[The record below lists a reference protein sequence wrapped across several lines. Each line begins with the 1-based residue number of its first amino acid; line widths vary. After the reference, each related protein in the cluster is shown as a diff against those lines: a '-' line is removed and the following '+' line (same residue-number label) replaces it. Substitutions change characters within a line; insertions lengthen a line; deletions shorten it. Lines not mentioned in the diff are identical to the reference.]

1 MLWAVIMAG
10 GSGTRFW
17 PESREKNPKQFLQ
30 VFGKETLLE
39 QTVSRLQK
47 NIPPSRIL
55 VITQKDKVALARK
68 LLKSVAPSHIVG
80 EPVGRNTAPCAILAA
95 SIALK
100 KDPKAIIGLFPADH
114 LIAKPSVFR
123 KALQTAAKIAWE
135 EKLPVTFGIKPSF
148 PHTGY
153 GYLEMDRQIRRV
165 QGFSAYRLK
174 RFHEKPSLKKAMTF
188 VRNRRFLWNSG
199 MFVWRAD
206 ELLKTA
212 KRCLPTAE
220 RTAGKIVKGAFQKN
234 MERFYASMPNISI
247 DYGLMEKM
255 KGKILTMPMDLGWS
269 DLGGWHSLHEIF
281 PRDAR
286 GNITIGTNLLIESSG
301 NIVKANDRLVVLLGV
316 KDLVVIDT
324 PDALM
329 ICPKE
334 QTESIRSIVKELR
347 QRKWKQ
353 YL

>member
-30 VFGKETLLE
+30 VFGQETLLE
-39 QTVSRLQK
+39 QTVSRLKK
-47 NIPPSRIL
+47 NIPSSRIL
-55 VITQKDKVALARK
+55 VITQKNKVALSRK
-68 LLKSVAPSHIVG
+68 LLKSLPPSHIIG
-80 EPVGRNTAPCAILAA
+80 EPVGRNTAPCAVLAA
-95 SIALK
+95 AIALK

-114 LIAKPSVFR
+114 LISKPSVFK
-123 KALQTAAKIAWE
+123 KAVAAATKIAWE

-148 PHTGY
+148 PHSGY
-153 GYLEMDRQIRRV
+153 GYLEMDKQIRRV
-165 QGFSAYRLK
+165 AGFAAYRLK
-174 RFHEKPSLKKAMTF
+174 RFHEKPSHKKAVTF
-188 VRNRRFLWNSG
+188 VRSKRFLWNSG

-212 KRCLPTAE
+212 QRYLPAVE
-220 RTAGKIVKGAFQKN
+220 RTASKIVKGNFAKN
-234 MERFYASMPNISI
+234 MERFFKSMPNVSI

-281 PRDAR
+281 PQDAH
-286 GNITIGTNLLIESSG
+286 GNITIGSNLLIESSG
-301 NIVKANDRLVVLLGV
+301 NIVKSNDRLVALLGV